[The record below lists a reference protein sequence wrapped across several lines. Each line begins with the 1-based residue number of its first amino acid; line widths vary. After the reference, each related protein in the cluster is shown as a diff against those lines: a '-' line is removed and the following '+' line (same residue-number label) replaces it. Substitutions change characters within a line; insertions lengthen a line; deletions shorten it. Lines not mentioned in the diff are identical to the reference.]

1 MDITFSPTFAWML
14 IIFGGVFFCIGILFL
29 MPFLPRQNI
38 LLAFGIMAASVGG
51 IIGGRVWLRNLPVV
65 MRLTAEG
72 LEVPRKKMTYLWD
85 DIAQVAVKDV
95 YVNGQ
100 VSYLCIRLTP
110 QSKEK
115 YDIQPDSMI
124 SKVLKTIGGDFD
136 LVFNDQEFS
145 MAAIRLKRE
154 IENRIKTIT

>member
-1 MDITFSPTFAWML
+1 
-14 IIFGGVFFCIGILFL
+14 